1 MSETKESKAGTAD
14 DGGIGRRKKKLTKEE
29 MAANDQWDLGPY
41 FIKLLWEEPF
51 FYSVYRYCN
60 RIQDRKRV
68 PTAGVTVIKDR
79 PTLIWNP
86 DFMSSIKVKE
96 VLGVMKHEAYHLIYN
111 HCTGRR
117 KDPHF
122 IWNWSADLSING
134 SLGVDELPPGCLY
147 PSRPLARPSAEDWA
161 EMKPDEQA
169 RFDKISALLE
179 SFPVGKVA
187 EWYYEK
193 LMEDPEIK
201 EMVKEAEEAKALG
214 KSLAEAIG
222 KAIAEAM
229 NGGGGHDG
237 WGQAT
242 DEDGNEIE
250 LPDGVR
256 QMIEGEIR
264 QQLRDAVGRCD
275 GGNSWGSVPAHM
287 QAHIRSLVSNE
298 VDWRAMLRQFVGMSR
313 RSDSRNSRKKVNR
326 KIPYAFPGRTR
337 NYTANVAVYVDQSG
351 SVDDVS
357 LALLYAELR
366 QLSRRTTFHFYPFD
380 TQVDEA
386 NGFVWKK
393 GQTKPD
399 LERFRCGGTNF
410 QACVDHAN
418 RNRDRIDA
426 AIIMSD
432 GECSKPTSSR
442 VRLAYVIA
450 PGKKLLF
457 TPDPENIIIQMK
469 HDPVKD

>member
-1 MSETKESKAGTAD
+1 MAEIKESKAGTGD

-29 MAANDQWDLGPY
+29 MAANDLWDLGPY

-60 RIQDRKRV
+60 RIQDRKHV
-68 PTAGVTVIKDR
+68 PTAGVTIIKDR
-79 PTLIWNP
+79 PTLLWNP
-86 DFMSSIKVKE
+86 DFMSTLKPKE
-96 VLGVMKHEAYHLIYN
+96 VLGVLKHEAYHLIYN

-122 IWNWSADLSING
+122 IWNWAADLSING
-134 SLGVDELPPGCLY
+134 TLGLDELPSGCLY
-147 PSRPLARPSAEDWA
+147 PSRALAMPAQEDWD
-161 EMKPDEQA
+161 EMKPEEQA
-169 RFDKISALLE
+169 RFMKISALLE
-179 SFPVGKVA
+179 SFPIGKAA

-193 LMEDPEIK
+193 LMDDPEVK
-201 EMVKEAEEAKALG
+201 QMVKEAAEAKERGEEWA
-214 KSLAEAIG
+214 KAIG
-222 KAIAEAM
+222 KAIADAM
-229 NGGGGHDG
+229 NGGGGHEG
-237 WGQAT
+237 WGMAT

-287 QAHIRSLVSNE
+287 QEHIRSLVSNE
-298 VDWRAMLRQFVGMSR
+298 VDWRAVMRQFVGMSR

-351 SVDDVS
+351 SVNDVS

-393 GQTKPD
+393 GQSKPD

-410 QACVDHAN
+410 QACVDHVN
-418 RNRDRIDA
+418 RNRDRFDA
-426 AIIMSD
+426 CVIMSD

-442 VRLAYVIA
+442 VRLAYIIC
-450 PGKKLLF
+450 PDRKLLF
-457 TPDPENIIIQMK
+457 TPDPENIVIQMK
-469 HDPVKD
+469 NDKVKD